1 MVHRPITRW
10 IMMSHRWVTYL
21 VIVHNCVK
29 IMSSYRIIVAFDI
42 FYPHAQIFARANQSL
57 PSPFKFKF
65 QKFKLRQVWNFK
77 KKNQPDPGSCS
88 MFRTQLVLYRL
99 CSNQT
104 GRFWN
109 SQYSRAGKPSWDSSR
124 NHVNFE
130 TFKFSTKSALYELA
144 CSFIY

>member
-65 QKFKLRQVWNFK
+65 QKFKLRQVWNLRK
-77 KKNQPDPGSCS
+77 KISLILALAACS
-88 MFRTQLVLYRL
+88 GLDWFLYRL
-99 CSNQT
+99 CSYQT

-109 SQYSRAGKPSWDSSR
+109 SQYSQLGTQSWDSWR
-124 NHVNFE
+124 NHVN
-130 TFKFSTKSALYELA
+130 SALYDLA
-144 CSFIY
+144 YFLI